1 MIDLLCAFRLD
12 DHPIRL
18 NQEFRRDLTWWR
30 ELFQT
35 WDGLSFFCMPTWA
48 PVPDFQVSSD
58 AAGSLGYGAIFNTKW
73 FCGAWS
79 MEQRSLSIAYKELFP
94 IVVAAALWG
103 SQWGSRR
110 VEFLCDNESV
120 VAVLKSGTSRDH
132 LLMGLLPFSSSGTSS
147 RPDSLCDSRVAA
159 GRTPDVLTQRCQFLL
174 SQGLAP
180 STRRV
185 YLSAQRRYIDFCRR
199 DGRLNSDGPFPP
211 ADEETLMRFA
221 SLLADNLTHASIKVY
236 LSAVR
241 SLHIDHGLS
250 DPFVNCLRLQR
261 LLRGIKRVQGPVSP
275 RRLPITLDHL
285 RAIQHRLD
293 FSRRDHVMLWAACCL
308 GFFGFLRAG
317 EFTVNSAF
325 QPSIHMTVADLQADS
340 LVNPT
345 CFKVHIK
352 CSKTDPFRMGCDVY
366 VGRGEGLVC
375 PIRALGNFLV
385 LRGSSEGP
393 LFTFSDGRPLTRQQL
408 SST

>member
-1 MIDLLCAFRLD
+1 M
-12 DHPIRL
+12 
-18 NQEFRRDLTWWR
+18 
-30 ELFQT
+30 
-35 WDGLSFFCMPTWA
+35 
-48 PVPDFQVSSD
+48 
-58 AAGSLGYGAIFNTKW
+58 
-73 FCGAWS
+73 
-79 MEQRSLSIAYKELFP
+79 
-94 IVVAAALWG
+94 
-103 SQWGSRR
+103 
-110 VEFLCDNESV
+110 
-120 VAVLKSGTSRDH
+120 
-132 LLMGLLPFSSSGTSS
+132 
-147 RPDSLCDSRVAA
+147 
-159 GRTPDVLTQRCQFLL
+159 LTQRCQFLL

-199 DGRLNSDGPFPP
+199 DGRLNSDGSFPP

-317 EFTVNSAF
+317 EFTVNSASW
-325 QPSIHMTVADLQADS
+325 PSIHMTVDDLQADS
-340 LVNPT
+340 LVN
-345 CFKVHIK
+345 HIYL
-352 CSKTDPFRMGCDVY
+352 FY
-366 VGRGEGLVC
+366 L
-375 PIRALGNFLV
+375 IRFARAVIYICGAW
-385 LRGSSEGP
+385 
-393 LFTFSDGRPLTRQQL
+393 
-408 SST
+408 

>member
-1 MIDLLCAFRLD
+1 M
-12 DHPIRL
+12 
-18 NQEFRRDLTWWR
+18 
-30 ELFQT
+30 
-35 WDGLSFFCMPTWA
+35 
-48 PVPDFQVSSD
+48 
-58 AAGSLGYGAIFNTKW
+58 
-73 FCGAWS
+73 
-79 MEQRSLSIAYKELFP
+79 
-94 IVVAAALWG
+94 
-103 SQWGSRR
+103 
-110 VEFLCDNESV
+110 
-120 VAVLKSGTSRDH
+120 
-132 LLMGLLPFSSSGTSS
+132 
-147 RPDSLCDSRVAA
+147 
-159 GRTPDVLTQRCQFLL
+159 LTQRCQFLL

-199 DGRLNSDGPFPP
+199 DGRLNSDGSFAP

-221 SLLADNLTHASIKVY
+221 SLLADTLTHASIKVY

-285 RAIQHRLD
+285 RAIQHGLD

-352 CSKTDPFRMGCDVY
+352 CSKTDPFRMGCDIY
-366 VGRGEGLVC
+366 VGRGEGPVC
-375 PIRALGNFLV
+375 PIRALGNFLA

-393 LFTFSDGRPLTRQQL
+393 LFTLSGGRPLTRQQL
-408 SST
+408 SSTVQCILHSASYTGSYSGHSFLIGAATTAAAQGVPDHLIKTLGRWSSDTYQIHVHTPVSSIVHVSRQLTA